1 MNNRLRATIAVSL
14 FVVASFSSLAA
25 TEVIGSQT
33 SSLQS
38 MGTVSISGARG
49 TLDDATH
56 KLAKKAEAMGA
67 SSYRI
72 IGVTNPGDSSLWF
85 GNAEIYR

>member
-1 MNNRLRATIAVSL
+1 MNKKLSAPIVATLLAVT
-14 FVVASFSSLAA
+14 SFSTLAA
-25 TEVIGSQT
+25 TQVNESQA
-33 SSLQS
+33 SSLHS

-56 KLAKKAEAMGA
+56 KLAKKADAMGA

-72 IGVTNPGDSSLWF
+72 IGVTNPADSSLWF